1 MKLILPENVSRIID
15 TLMRAGYEAYAV
27 GGCIRD
33 SLLGREPKDWDITT
47 SASPAEVKA
56 LFPKTVDTGIAHGT
70 VTVLLNREGF
80 EVTTYRVDGTYEDS
94 RHPKEVTFTPD
105 LNEDL
110 KRRDFTI
117 NAMAYNDTHGLIDA
131 FDGAGDLDRKIV
143 RCVGD
148 PKERFSED
156 ALRMMRAVRFGAQLG
171 FTVEEQTRSAIC
183 ALAPTLKKIS
193 AERIQSELVS
203 LLMSDHPEEMR
214 TLYETGIT
222 KVILPEFD
230 VMMQTAQNSPHHMYT
245 VGEHTIQSL
254 AQIESKKTLR
264 LAMLFHDIGKPS
276 CKTTGEDGQDHF
288 YGHPQKGSEM
298 ARSIMRWLKFD
309 NDTTQKVC
317 CLVAGHDQN
326 PPITERSV
334 RRAAVS
340 LGSGAFPDIFAVKR
354 ADILAQSDY
363 QRSEKLAYVDQY
375 EACYRSV
382 IEKNQCLSLKDLA
395 VSGRDLIA
403 AGMRPGPALGNVLN
417 RLFELVLDDPDKNET
432 GYLLRMAREFA
443 AGESA

>member
-56 LFPKTVDTGIAHGT
+56 FFPKTVDTGIAHGT

-298 ARSIMRWLKFD
+298 ARSIMRRLKFD

>member
-276 CKTTGEDGQDHF
+276 RKTTGEDGQDHF

-298 ARSIMRWLKFD
+298 ARSIMRRLKFD

>member
-70 VTVLLNREGF
+70 VTVLLNREGL

-298 ARSIMRWLKFD
+298 ARSIMRRLKFD

>member
-80 EVTTYRVDGTYEDS
+80 EVTTYRVDGTYEDF

-131 FDGAGDLDRKIV
+131 FDGAADLDRKIV
-143 RCVGD
+143 RCVGA

-298 ARSIMRWLKFD
+298 ARSIMRRLKFD

-317 CLVAGHDQN
+317 CIVAGHDQN

>member
-131 FDGAGDLDRKIV
+131 FDGAVDLDRKIV

-156 ALRMMRAVRFGAQLG
+156 ALRMMRAVRFCAQLG

-298 ARSIMRWLKFD
+298 ARSIMRRLKFD

>member
-1 MKLILPENVSRIID
+1 MEILLPQKAAFIID
-15 TLMRAGYEAYAV
+15 TLQQAGHEAYAV

-33 SLLGREPKDWDITT
+33 SILGRQPEDWDITT
-47 SASPAEVKA
+47 SAKPDEVKR
-56 LFPKTVDTGIAHGT
+56 LFPKTIDTGIQHGT
-70 VTVLLNREGF
+70 VTVLVEREGF
-80 EVTTYRVDGTYEDS
+80 EVTTYRVDGKYEDF

-298 ARSIMRWLKFD
+298 ARSIMRRLKFD

>member
-1 MKLILPENVSRIID
+1 MKLILPENVCRIID

-298 ARSIMRWLKFD
+298 ARSIMRRLKFD

>member
-56 LFPKTVDTGIAHGT
+56 LFPKTVDTVIAHGT

-156 ALRMMRAVRFGAQLG
+156 ALRMMRAVRFCAQLG

-298 ARSIMRWLKFD
+298 ARSIMRRLKFD

>member
-1 MKLILPENVSRIID
+1 MKLILPEIVSRIID

-298 ARSIMRWLKFD
+298 ARSIMRRLKFD

>member
-254 AQIESKKTLR
+254 AQIKSKKTLR

-298 ARSIMRWLKFD
+298 ARSIMRRLKFD

>member
-1 MKLILPENVSRIID
+1 MNIILPENVSRIID

-80 EVTTYRVDGTYEDS
+80 EVTTYRVDGTYEDF

-117 NAMAYNDTHGLIDA
+117 NAMAYNDTDGLIDA
-131 FDGAGDLDRKIV
+131 FDGAGDLERKIV

-183 ALAPTLKKIS
+183 ALAPALKKIS

-203 LLMSDHPEEMR
+203 LLISDHPEEMR

-298 ARSIMRWLKFD
+298 ARSILRRLKFD

-326 PPITERSV
+326 PPVTEQSV
-334 RRAAVS
+334 RRAAVR

-354 ADILAQSDY
+354 ADISAQSDY
-363 QRSEKLAYVDQY
+363 QRSEKLAYVDRY

-417 RLFELVLDDPDKNET
+417 RLFELVLDDPDKNESE
-432 GYLLRMAREFA
+432 YLLRMAREFA

>member
-1 MKLILPENVSRIID
+1 M
-15 TLMRAGYEAYAV
+15 
-27 GGCIRD
+27 
-33 SLLGREPKDWDITT
+33 
-47 SASPAEVKA
+47 
-56 LFPKTVDTGIAHGT
+56 F
-70 VTVLLNREGF
+70 
-80 EVTTYRVDGTYEDS
+80 
-94 RHPKEVTFTPD
+94 
-105 LNEDL
+105 
-110 KRRDFTI
+110 
-117 NAMAYNDTHGLIDA
+117 
-131 FDGAGDLDRKIV
+131 
-143 RCVGD
+143 
-148 PKERFSED
+148 
-156 ALRMMRAVRFGAQLG
+156 
-171 FTVEEQTRSAIC
+171 
-183 ALAPTLKKIS
+183 
-193 AERIQSELVS
+193 
-203 LLMSDHPEEMR
+203 
-214 TLYETGIT
+214 
-222 KVILPEFD
+222 
-230 VMMQTAQNSPHHMYT
+230 
-245 VGEHTIQSL
+245 
-254 AQIESKKTLR
+254 
-264 LAMLFHDIGKPS
+264 FHDIGKPS

-298 ARSIMRWLKFD
+298 ARSIMRRLKFD

>member
-254 AQIESKKTLR
+254 AKIESKKTLR

-298 ARSIMRWLKFD
+298 ARSIMRRLKFD

>member
-15 TLMRAGYEAYAV
+15 TLMRTGYEAYAV

-298 ARSIMRWLKFD
+298 ARSIMRRLKFD

-403 AGMRPGPALGNVLN
+403 ADMRPGPALGNVLN

>member
-143 RCVGD
+143 RCVGA

-298 ARSIMRWLKFD
+298 ARSIMRRLKFD

>member
-117 NAMAYNDTHGLIDA
+117 NAMAYNDTYGLIDA

-143 RCVGD
+143 RCVGA

-203 LLMSDHPEEMR
+203 LLMSDHPEEMC

-298 ARSIMRWLKFD
+298 ARSIMRRLKFD

>member
-298 ARSIMRWLKFD
+298 ARSIMRRLKFD